1 MYINSKNL
9 IIDIGIWD
17 KLDVKLVLVF
27 FIRVN
32 YEVEFLFILILNFNF
47 MYNVFYDDGIFV
59 INKESD
65 LYYYYNFIFWNKL
78 YF

>member
-59 INKESD
+59 INKKSD